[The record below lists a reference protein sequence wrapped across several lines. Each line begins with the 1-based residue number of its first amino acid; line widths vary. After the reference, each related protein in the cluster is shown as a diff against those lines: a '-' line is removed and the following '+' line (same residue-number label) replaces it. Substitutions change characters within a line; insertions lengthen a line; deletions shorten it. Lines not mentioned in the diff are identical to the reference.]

1 MLLIIRKNKKEQLDI
16 LERLPLPLLVI
27 LLPYMENTKTKLSML
42 YVNMHVCM
50 YVLCREGYS
59 TSILSTELLLQEH
72 GLENL

>member
-1 MLLIIRKNKKEQLDI
+1 MLILRKNEKEQLDI

-50 YVLCREGYS
+50 YCIEKD
-59 TSILSTELLLQEH
+59 I
-72 GLENL
+72 